1 MFTFPIPAVRTVVD
15 RGIADAAAHG
25 GFRNPSYGLKPGEG
39 EKPGLWLVGDNGV
52 YIMSNGK
59 LAEGAL
65 PLVVYSEECHPVG
78 HPDWFD
84 YKRRHFGGDDGIE
97 FIDAETLLPLINRDF
112 RFTHLRVH
120 LSETDVSLSLMAR

>member
-1 MFTFPIPAVRTVVD
+1 MFTFPIHAIRLVID
-15 RGIADAAAHG
+15 RGIADAAANG
-25 GFRNPSYGLKPGEG
+25 GFRNPYYGLKPGEG

-59 LAEGAL
+59 LADGAR

-84 YKRRHFGGDDGIE
+84 YKRRHFGGDDSIE
-97 FIDAETLLPLINRDF
+97 FIAAEQLLPLVNRDF
-112 RFTHLRVH
+112 RHTHLRVQV
-120 LSETDVSLSLMAR
+120 TDTDLSLSLIVR

>member
-15 RGIADAAAHG
+15 RGIADAAANG
-25 GFRNPSYGLKPGEG
+25 GFRNPYYGLKPGKG